1 MKPCFVN
8 GQISRNGSSPS
19 AHASRPQVNA
29 AAFKRKGRD
38 LASLNHREKRLAEA
52 ETLAKHAEFGNQICD
67 DERTYLS
74 VCRAAEQ
81 SARARARRTKA
92 LVSVLVL
99 LLIGAGVG
107 WWKQAAL
114 KEKYQWHVMKA
125 AVLML
130 EQQRA
135 LARGQEF
142 RECAHGCPT
151 MVVVPAGSFTMGS
164 PENEED
170 RSDDEGPQHTV
181 TIGKPFAA
189 GKYDV
194 TFAEW
199 DACVDAGACPRA
211 SDSGWGRGDRPV
223 INVSWGDAKL
233 YVTWLKRVTGKDY
246 RLLTEAEWEYAARA
260 GSTTAYWWGD
270 EIGTGNANCDG
281 CGSQW
286 DGKQTSLVGSFKPNA
301 FGLYDMHGN
310 VWQWVED
317 GYHSGYKGAPNDGS
331 AWIEDV
337 DTSRRV
343 VRGGSWVSLPRLLRA
358 ANRFG
363 SNAGFRYFYL
373 GFRLGRTLTP

>member
-1 MKPCFVN
+1 MAVRR
-8 GQISRNGSSPS
+8 SLL
-19 AHASRPQVNA
+19 SRPPA
-29 AAFKRKGRD
+29 PGGR
-38 LASLNHREKRLAEA
+38 R
-52 ETLAKHAEFGNQICD
+52 G
-67 DERTYLS
+67 
-74 VCRAAEQ
+74 
-81 SARARARRTKA
+81 RRTHGGRG
-92 LVSVLVL
+92 LGLSEVRGSRRYVLVL
-99 LLIGAGVG
+99 LLIGAGAAW
-107 WWKQAAL
+107 WWKQAVL
-114 KEKYQWHVMKA
+114 KDQWHVMRP

-130 EQQRA
+130 EQERSRA
-135 LARGQEF
+135 PGQEF

-164 PENEED
+164 PVNEEN
-170 RSDDEGPQHTV
+170 RSDDEGPQHPV

-199 DACVDAGACPRA
+199 DACVDAGTCPRA

-223 INVSWGDAKL
+223 INVSWDDAKL
-233 YVTWLKRVTGKDY
+233 YVAWLKRVTGKDY

-317 GYHSGYKGAPNDGS
+317 AYHGSYKGAPNDGS
-331 AWIEDV
+331 AWNAIEGA

-363 SNAGFRYFYL
+363 SNTGFRYFYL
-373 GFRLGRTLTP
+373 GFRLGRTLAP